1 MKFTR
6 IFLTALCFYTIAGQ
20 AQELP
25 INPWAQQKHYVKTSN
40 GADNTESSAAPQANT
55 VQVPLW
61 AEKRAQQIEENNAR
75 RREAMIARQKAEQ
88 ERRRQQAEAE
98 AAAAQSN
105 DGMLEKI
112 SNFFSDSSK
121 PAAQPAPV
129 ASSNDIDWQKEY
141 DSIFQKTPLSSQSLR
156 KLKNSYNRIKNINV
170 DKMIN
175 DTMND
180 LQK

>member
-1 MKFTR
+1 MKFTG
-6 IFLTALCFYTIAGQ
+6 IFLTVLCFYTITGQ

-25 INPWAQQKHYVKTSN
+25 INPWAQQNHYVKTSN
-40 GADNTESSAAPQANT
+40 GTEDAAPQPNNS

-98 AAAAQSN
+98 AAANSN
-105 DGMLEKI
+105 DGILEKI
-112 SNFFSDSSK
+112 GNFFSDSSK

-129 ASSNDIDWQKEY
+129 NTPNDIDWQKEY
-141 DSIFQKTPLSSQSLR
+141 DAIFKKTPLSSQSLR